1 MAFHDWNH
9 DGEKDWKDNA
19 IEYQLLKNM
28 NIEFE
33 KAFEKAVSSADE
45 FAYPQYK
52 PRCVEN
58 MYEYIGI

>member
-28 NIEFE
+28 N
-33 KAFEKAVSSADE
+33 KD
-45 FAYPQYK
+45 
-52 PRCVEN
+52 
-58 MYEYIGI
+58 